1 MFGRLPASLMSTSSV
16 AAVAAITA
24 VACLAMGPSDRA
36 QAQSPLTKPP
46 TVGIFAFSFPS
57 ALRIDIEHETVTL
70 PLHEGRTTDGRQT
83 WYVVTESS
91 DQADATRRGVNYS
104 NKLLNAVGTAAV
116 QKVTSGDDRL
126 VFPGTVDFGL
136 THVLVPGP
144 NGFPPAQFAAGA
156 AGDAKYS
163 PLVQIVAQENGKTGK
178 TVPGKRH
185 RAQRAAGGQWF
196 RSQWQR
202 R

>member
-116 QKVTSGDDRL
+116 QK
-126 VFPGTVDFGL
+126 
-136 THVLVPGP
+136 
-144 NGFPPAQFAAGA
+144 
-156 AGDAKYS
+156 
-163 PLVQIVAQENGKTGK
+163 I
-178 TVPGKRH
+178 
-185 RAQRAAGGQWF
+185 
-196 RSQWQR
+196 
-202 R
+202 